1 MKGSVTIEDRQKYN
15 EQGTIVTLVIP
26 YKIEATQ

>member
-1 MKGSVTIEDRQKYN
+1 MNGSISIEDRKKHN

-26 YKIEATQ
+26 YKIEVE